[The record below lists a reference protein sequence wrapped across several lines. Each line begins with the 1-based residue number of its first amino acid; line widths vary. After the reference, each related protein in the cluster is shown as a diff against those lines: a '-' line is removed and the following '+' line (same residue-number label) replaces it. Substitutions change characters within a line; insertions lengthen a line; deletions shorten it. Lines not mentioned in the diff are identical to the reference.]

1 MRWYNEPP
9 AWRGDGDTITAT
21 AGPRT
26 DFWRKT
32 HDGGVR
38 DHGHFYYQTVSGD
51 FTAVVKVIGQYTSL
65 YDQAGL
71 MVRRDAARW
80 MKCGIEY
87 VNGIQH
93 ASVVVTR
100 DWSDWSIVPLANPPA
115 IWLRVERRGGTLEVS
130 YALDG
135 ANFTLIRQ
143 AFLSAQP
150 SLQVGVMLASPTGD
164 GLTATFEGLRIVPL

>member
-9 AWRGDGDTITAT
+9 AWRGDGDAITAT

-38 DHGHFYYQTVSGD
+38 DHGHFYYQAVSGD
-51 FTAVVKVIGQYTSL
+51 FTAAVKVIGHYTSL

-135 ANFTLIRQ
+135 TNFTLIRQ

-164 GLTATFEGLRIVPL
+164 GLTATFEGLCIVPL

>member
-9 AWRGDGDTITAT
+9 AWRVDGDTITAT

-51 FTAVVKVIGQYTSL
+51 FTAAVKVIGRYTSL

-150 SLQVGVMLASPTGD
+150 SLRVGVMLASPTGD
-164 GLTATFEGLRIVPL
+164 GLAATFEGLRIVPL

>member
-1 MRWYNEPP
+1 MRWYHEPP
-9 AWRGDGDTITAT
+9 AWRVDGEAITAT

-51 FTAVVKVIGQYTSL
+51 FTAAVKVIGHYTSL

-135 ANFTLIRQ
+135 ASFILIRQ